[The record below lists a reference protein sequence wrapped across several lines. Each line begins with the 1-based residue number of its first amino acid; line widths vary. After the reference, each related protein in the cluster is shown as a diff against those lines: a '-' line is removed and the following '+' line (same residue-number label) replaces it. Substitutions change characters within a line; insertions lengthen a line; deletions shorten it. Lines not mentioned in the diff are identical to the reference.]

1 MGAAVIWAAASMVWL
16 AAYGRQ
22 VRRWAR
28 GLEGPETPL
37 APEVEGLTVVVPCR
51 NEEGRLGALLGDLA
65 GMADQILVIDDH
77 STDGT
82 AELARR
88 QGARVLPNAGHGKK
102 AALRTGFQAATT
114 PWVATLDGDVRVGPD
129 WARALLGAA
138 RPEADAVIG
147 PVRLH
152 RPEPTAL
159 DRIQAFE
166 YGAMMAWALT
176 TAAFG
181 QAENASG
188 ANLLWRRDT
197 WLALD
202 LESDEPSGDDAF
214 ALAALARRGGR
225 TAAARGPAATATTP
239 PAPGFPAWSAQRAR
253 WGRKAQ
259 RPSLPGP
266 RRAALLIAAY
276 PLLLLHPFSA
286 IPLAAAKLLIDA
298 AFARRVT
305 ATFHLPWRSGADDL
319 LFAAAYPLLLVAAL
333 LKMMGKM
340 TWKDRPI

>member
-1 MGAAVIWAAASMVWL
+1 MWALVAGWL
-16 AAYGRQ
+16 AVYGWQ
-22 VRRWAR
+22 VRQWWR
-28 GLEGPETPL
+28 GLERPDTPL

-65 GMADQILVIDDH
+65 WMADQILVIDDH
-77 STDGT
+77 SDDAT
-82 AELARR
+82 ADLARSH
-88 QGARVLPNAGHGKK
+88 GVRVLPNAGHGKK

-138 RPEADAVIG
+138 RPDVDAVVG

-152 RPEPTAL
+152 RPQPTAL

-176 TAAFG
+176 TADAG

-197 WLALD
+197 WLVLD
-202 LESDEPSGDDAF
+202 LEPSEPSGDDAF

-225 TAAARGPAATATTP
+225 TAAAHGPAATATTA
-239 PAPGFPAWSAQRAR
+239 PAPGFEAWAAQRAR
-253 WGRKAQ
+253 WGRKA
-259 RPSLPGP
+259 RRAALPGP
-266 RRAALLIAAY
+266 RRAALLVATY
-276 PLLLLHPFSA
+276 PLLLALSLPLDPPTGA
-286 IPLAAAKLLIDA
+286 ALAAGKLLLDA
-298 AFARRVT
+298 ALARHVT
-305 ATFHLPWRSGADDL
+305 RTFHLPWRPLLDDL
-319 LFAAAYPLLLVAAL
+319 GFALAYPALLVRSL

-340 TWKDRPI
+340 NWKNRPI